1 MLIFDA
7 CSPTQLIKDVLAS
20 CKYCCQRNVP
30 EASCAVSR
38 WLVQFRQLV
47 GLLSAL
53 SAYVW
58 VSVMSMNFITY
69 RYIEWR
75 VCVDPCCPCSFVVL
89 LPEVQK
95 GPILKN
101 WTGFNAHNP
110 TFLRSLCPLVIWSNV
125 TISICRT
132 YCHIPTLPFTSV
144 ASTVI

>member
-75 VCVDPCCPCSFVVL
+75 VCVLIHAALANLWCSCQRFRK
-89 LPEVQK
+89 VQNWRTGLGLK
-95 GPILKN
+95 PI
-101 WTGFNAHNP
+101 
-110 TFLRSLCPLVIWSNV
+110 
-125 TISICRT
+125 
-132 YCHIPTLPFTSV
+132 TLHSCV
-144 ASTVI
+144 ASVLWSFEVMWPSPFAGPTATSQLYRLHQWHLL